1 VVQEKGQAL
10 QLGLRYFDGLIAM
23 NKISIFNGRKKPFK
37 FEVVVQGKGKKG
49 AGVPNL
55 TIKKVALKKD
65 CVFSLETKNSNIQVS
80 LEKRKLV
87 FYLYRK

>member
-1 VVQEKGQAL
+1 
-10 QLGLRYFDGLIAM
+10 M

-37 FEVVVQGKGKKG
+37 FEVVIQKKDKKG
-49 AGVPNL
+49 SGVPNL
-55 TIKKVALKKD
+55 ARKKIALKKD

>member
-1 VVQEKGQAL
+1 
-10 QLGLRYFDGLIAM
+10 M
-23 NKISIFNGRKKPFK
+23 NKIYIFNGRKKPFK
-37 FEVVVQGKGKKG
+37 FEVVVQGKDKKS

-55 TIKKVALKKD
+55 TSKKVALKKD
-65 CVFSLETKNSNIQVS
+65 RVFSLETKNTNIQVS